1 MITVHCASC
10 GTKLFRYQKIGK
22 GRLLHC
28 RKARISGDHTVRRE
42 EDDGA
47 GTVVGVYCPR
57 CGRNVGVV
65 EAQGIN
71 MHGGTFTVTGSALK
85 K

>member
-1 MITVHCASC
+1 MITVHCADC
-10 GTKLFRYQKIGK
+10 GAKLFRYQKIGK

-28 RKARISGDHTVRRE
+28 WKTRISSDHTVRRE
-42 EDDGA
+42 EEDGV

-57 CGRNVGVV
+57 CGRHVGVV
-65 EAQGIN
+65 EPQWIN
-71 MHGGTFTVTGSALK
+71 MHGGTFTVKGSALK